1 LKYVVEDDIKVII
14 NIADGNAEFGAYVL
28 RFVYDN
34 QRMAYHSQPD
44 TWQRN
49 FGYND
54 FYDEIFR
61 IGSHMNNGR
70 LKAKNDDNDYILW
83 MWKGDYWNLQSG
95 AEIGLYEYKGEYSE
109 TEQYDAIDY
118 EVPMELYLYNYYDKG
133 NIENVF
139 SWKPIVNQWWITGFN
154 VKYTEPDPK
163 KMVTI
168 GKVDLS
174 EHKDLYYSFSKSDEY
189 KDIDKENLVFDS
201 INKCIYVIWY
211 NEEYVK

>member
-1 LKYVVEDDIKVII
+1 MKYVVEDDIKVII

-49 FGYND
+49 FGYNV
-54 FYDEIFR
+54 FYDEIFK
-61 IGSHMNNGR
+61 IGSYMNNGR
-70 LKAKNDDNDYILW
+70 LKAKIDDKEYVLW

-95 AEIGLYEYKGEYSE
+95 AEIGLYKYKGKYSG

-154 VKYTEPDPK
+154 VKYTEPDTD

-174 EHKDLYYSFSKSDEY
+174 EHKDLYYSFLKSDEY

>member
-1 LKYVVEDDIKVII
+1 MKYVFENDIKVII

-28 RFVYDN
+28 RFIYDN
-34 QRMAYHSQPD
+34 QRMAYHSQSD

-49 FGYND
+49 FGYNV

-61 IGSHMNNGR
+61 IGSYMNPGI
-70 LKAKNDDNDYILW
+70 LKTNIDYKQYALW

-154 VKYTEPDPK
+154 VKYTEPDLK